1 MVASGFAG
9 VPALAFTGI
18 RYSIAAL
25 VFSPLLWQT
34 RHWDRR
40 DWQLGII
47 CGLVGVAGFNI
58 PAALGQRTVSAGL
71 TGLLDG
77 AEPLFIVIFAAIA
90 QRKFPTRLT
99 MMAAAIGFVG
109 IILLAQ
115 GSGPALGDPLG
126 DAFVLL
132 GAMLW
137 AIYCVM
143 VPTLINRRGAM
154 PTTAVT
160 VLSGAV
166 PMLLSGLP
174 DMHSS
179 LTAMTG
185 TQWLVTITLTLSTSV
200 IAMLAWNA
208 GSAALGAEKAGWYL
222 YLLPVVSLIGGAI
235 LLGEPVRI
243 MELAGGL
250 LVLVAVYLSQK

>member
-1 MVASGFAG
+1 MVGTGLAG

-34 RHWDRR
+34 RHWTRR

-77 AEPLFIVIFAAIA
+77 AEPLFIVLFSAIA
-90 QRKFPTRLT
+90 QRKLPSRLT
-99 MMAAAIGFVG
+99 MMAAALGFAGV
-109 IILLAQ
+109 ILLAK

-126 DAFVLL
+126 DGLVLL

-143 VPTLINRRGAM
+143 VPRLINRCGAL

-174 DMHSS
+174 DMHTT
-179 LTAMTG
+179 LATMTA
-185 TQWLVTITLTLSTSV
+185 TQWIVTVTLTISTSV
-200 IAMLAWNA
+200 IAMLCWNA

-235 LLGEPVRI
+235 LLGEPVRA